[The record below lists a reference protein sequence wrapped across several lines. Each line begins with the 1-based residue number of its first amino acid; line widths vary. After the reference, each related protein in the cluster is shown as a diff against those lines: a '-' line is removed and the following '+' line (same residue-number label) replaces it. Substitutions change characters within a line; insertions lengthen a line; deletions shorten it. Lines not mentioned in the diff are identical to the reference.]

1 MTELVPAHSGAL
13 LNVTVMSSS
22 RPPLQEFDCQ
32 PFVSVYVLLII
43 AYTIVT
49 LVGLF
54 GNLCLII
61 IVKKQKEAQN
71 VTNVLIANLSLSD
84 IFICFMCIP
93 FTVAYTLM
101 DYWIFGEAMC
111 KMSSFAQS
119 VSVSVSIF
127 SLVLIAVERYQL
139 IVNPRGWK
147 PCVTHAYWGIVFI
160 WLFSVIISIPFFIF
174 HQITDEPFKNI
185 PLHNDLYK
193 GKVACM
199 EVWPTVAKRRV
210 FTTCLLV
217 FQYCVPLCFI
227 FICYLKIF
235 VCLRR
240 RNGKGDRLK
249 ERESRVN
256 DSKRI
261 NMMLVSIVVTFA
273 ACWLPL
279 TIFNVVFDWHH
290 EALMSCHHDLMFTLC
305 HLVAMIST
313 CINPIFYGLLNKNF
327 QKDLLFLIRHCNC
340 AMPQEECEN
349 IALSTMQTDVSKGSL
364 KLNNAPTDI

>member
-1 MTELVPAHSGAL
+1 MAEPVPRHGGAL
-13 LNVTVMSSS
+13 SNAALSSS
-22 RPPLQEFDCQ
+22 SKPPFHDFDCQ
-32 PFVSVYVLLII
+32 PYVPVYILLII
-43 AYTIVT
+43 AYSIVT
-49 LVGLF
+49 LVGLL
-54 GNLCLII
+54 GNLCLVI

-71 VTNVLIANLSLSD
+71 VTNILIANLSLSD
-84 IFICFMCIP
+84 ILICFMCIP

-111 KMSSFAQS
+111 KVSSFAQS

-147 PCVTHAYWGIVFI
+147 PGVSHAYWGILFV
-160 WLFSVIISIPFFIF
+160 WLFSVVISIPFFIF

-185 PLHNDLYK
+185 SLHNDLYK

-199 EVWPTVAKRRV
+199 EVWPSVTKRLV

-217 FQYCVPLCFI
+217 FQYCVPLGFI
-227 FICYLKIF
+227 FICYLRIF
-235 VCLRR
+235 VCLRK

-249 ERESRVN
+249 EKESRLS

-313 CINPIFYGLLNKNF
+313 CINPIFYGFLNKNF
-327 QKDLLFLIRHCNC
+327 QKDLLVVIRHCKC
-340 AMPQEECEN
+340 TVPQEECEN
-349 IALSTMQTDVSKGSL
+349 IALSAMHTDVSKGSL
-364 KLNNAPTDI
+364 KLNNSPANI